1 MPIRIPSTVMRSEFQ
16 HPEIL
21 DGSIAAPLGRR
32 TLDPFM
38 LDPGLLAELKRESG
52 LRVSVCLPAPNEQT
66 TRGWPEPRV
75 QMGRDVMPQ
84 ENGPVAV
91 RFDHE
96 IIGTTAMADHLPQT

>member
-1 MPIRIPSTVMRSEFQ
+1 VPIRIPSTVMRSEFQ

-21 DGSIAAPLGRR
+21 DWFDRR
-32 TLDPFM
+32 TFGPSNPGPFM

-75 QMGRDVMPQ
+75 QMGETSCLRRTALLRSLRSRD
-84 ENGPVAV
+84 NRNDRYG
-91 RFDHE
+91 
-96 IIGTTAMADHLPQT
+96 

>member
-21 DGSIAAPLGRR
+21 DWFDRR
-32 TLDPFM
+32 TFGPSNPGPFM
-38 LDPGLLAELKRESG
+38 LDPGRLAELKRESG